1 VTSADPGESS
11 RDRVAGRQVKTPS
24 SSSSRPVPPVE
35 PSRVAPQAYFVFV
48 IFVLAYFFSYFYR
61 SANAVIADDLAR
73 ELGLGAAQ
81 LGLMTSL
88 FFMAFAAAQVPL
100 GAALDRFGSRF
111 VTSSLM
117 LFAVLGSLLF
127 AVAQGFGLLALG
139 RALMGLGM
147 AGVLMGSLKAFS
159 GWFPPRKFATV
170 SGLFLGLGSLGALA
184 ASTPLAALNEAV
196 GWRMVFLGG
205 AVLVLLTAS
214 GIAAFGRQAPARK
227 QEAAQR
233 APELEISAV
242 PVVGPADVS
251 PWLVFASPVFWR
263 IGLLGFALTG
273 SMFAYQGLWAGPYLV
288 EKIGLS
294 PLTTGNLLL
303 LLGAGVSGGYM
314 VVGWVADRLGLARVT
329 VAGSIGMALVQL
341 ILAFFPAGLRT
352 PGLLAFLFLLFG
364 FFGSFSV
371 LFFAHVRLAFPLH
384 MTGRAI
390 TAVNLL
396 GIGGSALLQWLLGVV
411 IGSFGRTAEGLYP
424 PEAYSAAFLVT
435 AGLITVALLFY
446 WPLLADEREQAQSAS
461 TMLER

>member
-1 VTSADPGESS
+1 VTSADPGKRS
-11 RDRVAGRQVKTPS
+11 RDRGSGRQVKQG
-24 SSSSRPVPPVE
+24 SSSRPPDG
-35 PSRVAPQAYFVFV
+35 PSRIAPQAYFVFV

-73 ELGLGAAQ
+73 EMGLGAAQ

-111 VTSSLM
+111 VTSTLM
-117 LFAVLGSLLF
+117 LSAVLGSLLF
-127 AVAQGFGLLALG
+127 AVAQDFALLALG

-159 GWFPPRKFATV
+159 GWFPPRKFATI

-196 GWRMVFLGG
+196 GWRVVFLGG
-205 AVLVLLTAS
+205 AALVLLTAL
-214 GIAAFGRQAPARK
+214 GIAAFGRQAPLRE
-227 QEAAQR
+227 QERAGTAS
-233 APELEISAV
+233 APETSTVSAD
-242 PVVGPADVS
+242 GPAGAAS
-251 PWLVFASPVFWR
+251 WSVFASPVFWR
-263 IGLLGFALTG
+263 IGLLGFAVTG

-294 PLTTGNLLL
+294 PLKTGNLLL

-314 VVGWVADRLGLARVT
+314 IIGWVADRLGLARVT
-329 VAGSIGMALVQL
+329 FAGSIGMVLVQL
-341 ILAFFPAGLRT
+341 SLAFFPAGLRT
-352 PGLLAFLFLLFG
+352 PGVLALLFLLLG

-384 MTGRAI
+384 MTGRAL
-390 TAVNLL
+390 TAVNLM

-411 IGSFGRTAEGLYP
+411 IGGFGRTAEGMYP

-435 AGLITVALLFY
+435 AGLIAVALFFY
-446 WPLLADEREQAQSAS
+446 WPLLAHEREQAHSAS
-461 TMLER
+461 ATLES